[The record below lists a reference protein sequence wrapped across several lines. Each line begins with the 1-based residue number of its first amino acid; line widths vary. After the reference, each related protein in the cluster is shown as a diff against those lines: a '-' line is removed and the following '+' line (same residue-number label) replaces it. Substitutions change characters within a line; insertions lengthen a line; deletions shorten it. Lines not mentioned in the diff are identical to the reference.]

1 MGKVFEDYFSE
12 LQTDMVEICLEYVED
27 RAEKIYIYSSFEGG
41 VQSCN
46 FFYKVRN
53 LLNNRGLSVEKSDV
67 FNSLVYGGML

>member
-46 FFYKVRN
+46 FFYKVN
-53 LLNNRGLSVEKSDV
+53 GKVVKKQTK
-67 FNSLVYGGML
+67 